1 MPAKV
6 AFERVP
12 SPFHEVE
19 PADIDIETPDKANAM
34 FFAVQPLR
42 ISDTHEDYPAMVLA
56 NFMLG
61 GGFLNS
67 RLATRIRQEEG
78 LSYGVGSG
86 FAADP
91 IDESGSFQVFAIYA
105 PENKAALEA
114 AFEDEM
120 RKLLTDGFTADELDA
135 ARNGWLQ
142 QQTVARS
149 NDQGLRVTHQ
159 QQPVLRPDH
168 AVPGA
173 DLEDRVRALT
183 VQQVNDAVRRHID
196 PEPAWCGSRP
206 ATSRLEALRG
216 APMGQTL
223 RFRDMT
229 PEQRE
234 QLAANRG
241 EIEPLMAQLRA
252 LHAQTIA
259 DSREVLTVQQSD
271 QVRGMLYGGP
281 GMGRGRGPA
290 GGPGGGGFRPGR
302 DPRIGP
308 GVAPGPGAGWR
319 GFYRNRA
326 APAFRAPWL
335 YPQARGWRGRGPGW

>member
-1 MPAKV
+1 MRYAAHV
-6 AFERVP
+6 
-12 SPFHEVE
+12 
-19 PADIDIETPDKANAM
+19 I
-34 FFAVQPLR
+34 
-42 ISDTHEDYPAMVLA
+42 VLA
-56 NFMLG
+56 LVA
-61 GGFLNS
+61 LPAA
-67 RLATRIRQEEG
+67 ATHAQ
-78 LSYGVGSG
+78 
-86 FAADP
+86 
-91 IDESGSFQVFAIYA
+91 A
-105 PENKAALEA
+105 PEARPGNPAA
-114 AFEDEM
+114 
-120 RKLLTDGFTADELDA
+120 RLLNYRAELSLTAD
-135 ARNGWLQ
+135 Q
-142 QQTVARS
+142 
-149 NDQGLRVTHQ
+149 
-159 QQPVLRPDH
+159 
-168 AVPGA
+168 
-173 DLEDRVRALT
+173 
-183 VQQVNDAVRRHID
+183 VRRLEEID
-196 PEPAWCGSRP
+196 RR
-206 ATSRLEALRG
+206 TSQQDLQLRTRLEALRG
-216 APMGQTL
+216 APMGKTL